1 MRESL
6 DKVSVLCSELVLLL
20 VVTLLGLVTLMTV
33 FLALFV
39 VMIGWSPVMSDSD
52 SKYIKVSKISN
63 IAEYYIVEGRWTSE
77 ITARMGFM
85 GAVKPMNLFCTS
97 KIVMVALSSPSSDTV
112 VR

>member
-63 IAEYYIVEGRWTSE
+63 IAEYYIVEVENGQLGLGVFLRQLVE
-77 ITARMGFM
+77 ED
-85 GAVKPMNLFCTS
+85 GAPLRDHS
-97 KIVMVALSSPSSDTV
+97 
-112 VR
+112 

>member
-63 IAEYYIVEGRWTSE
+63 IAEYYIVEVLLEEDGQLGLGVFLRQLVE
-77 ITARMGFM
+77 ED
-85 GAVKPMNLFCTS
+85 GAPLRDHS
-97 KIVMVALSSPSSDTV
+97 
-112 VR
+112 